1 MARIGYKVAKYNIID
16 ETTKRYK
23 ALEGNN
29 VPIFEKVVD
38 EKFAPEFNNAE
49 LYANDGLAESDYSF
63 KKGVLTVTIAD
74 DEDKLM
80 ALIFGNNMIET
91 DEVSNNINDMA
102 PFMGFGHIIPKSV
115 NNKRKYKAEFFP
127 KIKFS
132 KITHDDKTRGESV
145 EFGTTSLEAT
155 VFPLDEVING
165 LPKGTWEKH
174 QTFDTL
180 EDAETYLDSLLTP
193 TVLEGE

>member
-1 MARIGYKVAKYNIID
+1 MARIGYKVAKYNTID

-180 EDAETYLDSLLTP
+180 EDAEAYLDSLLTP